1 MPLFRRR
8 PLPKPRGRPSAFRDL
23 PRSPPRPCLPHAIT
37 VNAAPSAVPAY
48 RRLGFK
54 STGE

>member
-1 MPLFRRR
+1 M
-8 PLPKPRGRPSAFRDL
+8 
-23 PRSPPRPCLPHAIT
+23 T

-54 STGE
+54 STGEEKLVDGIRFVPMERPVEAQPPFRG